1 MAKYSPQPLIR
12 RSDDTAIWYPAGTY
26 SDRER
31 ILSSVNC
38 AVHSARMSLKKT
50 PHIKRI
56 VISFYNYLGTVEDL
70 EYTQQ
75 ELGAIELRLSET
87 DKKEDVWQMVFI
99 AEDPQ

>member
-1 MAKYSPQPLIR
+1 
-12 RSDDTAIWYPAGTY
+12 
-26 SDRER
+26 
-31 ILSSVNC
+31 
-38 AVHSARMSLKKT
+38 
-50 PHIKRI
+50 
-56 VISFYNYLGTVEDL
+56 VEDL